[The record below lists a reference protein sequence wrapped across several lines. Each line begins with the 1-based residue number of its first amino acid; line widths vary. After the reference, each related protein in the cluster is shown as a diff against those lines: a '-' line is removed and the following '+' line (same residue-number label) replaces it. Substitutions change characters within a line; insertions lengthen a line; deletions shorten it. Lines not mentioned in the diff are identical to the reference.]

1 MINQFLFEKGDAA
14 CPSPGEVGAAEKTGG
29 IPRLRVPQ
37 RDQVE
42 MHCTSLDHLIEPD
55 HPVRAIWAAV
65 CGLDLGRWLETVKA
79 VEGTVGRDS
88 TDPRLLAALWIFA
101 TLEGIA
107 HARELDRLCKNHW
120 AYQWLCGGVSVN
132 YHMLSDFRSQGGD
145 KWDELLTQIVASL
158 LAENLVTMKR
168 VAQDGMR
175 VQANAGKGSF
185 RRRPRLQQFLEDA
198 RQQVELL
205 KQQAEES
212 PEDLTKRERAAR
224 ERAAKERQQRLEEAL
239 RNCDEL
245 QKQREASAKA
255 SGRKPT
261 AARASTTDPEARTMK
276 FADGGYRPGYNVQ
289 FSTDTE
295 SGIIVG
301 VEVVNEGSDQEQL
314 PPMLAQI
321 EERYDRRPAEAL
333 VDGGF
338 ASLDAIDQ
346 ASQRGCTV
354 YAPLK
359 EEAKQLEEG
368 KNPYARKKGDSD
380 AVAGWRRGWAR
391 RRRN

>member
-55 HPVRAIWAAV
+55 HPVRAIWAVV
-65 CGLDLGRWLETVKA
+65 CGLDLRRWLGEIKA

-107 HARELDRLCKNHW
+107 YARELDRLCQKHW

-158 LAENLVTMKR
+158 LTENLVTMKR

-175 VQANAGKGSF
+175 VQAHAGKGSF
-185 RRRPRLQQFLEDA
+185 RRRPRLEQFLEDA
-198 RQQVELL
+198 RQQVQAL
-205 KQQAEES
+205 KKQAEES
-212 PEDLTKRERAAR
+212 PEDLTKRERAAPNGPR
-224 ERAAKERQQRLEEAL
+224 K
-239 RNCDEL
+239 
-245 QKQREASAKA
+245 
-255 SGRKPT
+255 SGSNAWRKRCATATSCKSSGKPRRKP
-261 AARASTTDPEARTMK
+261 
-276 FADGGYRPGYNVQ
+276 
-289 FSTDTE
+289 
-295 SGIIVG
+295 
-301 VEVVNEGSDQEQL
+301 
-314 PPMLAQI
+314 
-321 EERYDRRPAEAL
+321 
-333 VDGGF
+333 
-338 ASLDAIDQ
+338 
-346 ASQRGCTV
+346 
-354 YAPLK
+354 
-359 EEAKQLEEG
+359 
-368 KNPYARKKGDSD
+368 
-380 AVAGWRRGWAR
+380 AVASRPPRGLR
-391 RRRN
+391 PPIRNRGP